1 MELRAIACVEAQL
14 GEPLRED
21 GPILG
26 IEFDPLPPDAF
37 GAPLG
42 IVNVL
47 STWSYYLS
55 LAVLEHVTFLWFILM
70 LSFVYDHD
78 DVFPFLCFVFTFY

>member
-1 MELRAIACVEAQL
+1 
-14 GEPLRED
+14 
-21 GPILG
+21 
-26 IEFDPLPPDAF
+26 LPPDAF

-55 LAVLEHVTFLWFILM
+55 LAVLKWVTFLWFILV
-70 LSFVYDHD
+70 LSFVKMMYFLFYVLLLHFIYFCPYI
-78 DVFPFLCFVFTFY
+78 VHLYLGIMLTTMFPFLTCSLC